1 MEVLYQW
8 GILAIIF
15 IVLTVFWAEFS
26 TKIKSFL
33 EDPEWNNIYIGAI
46 IGIIISLVY
55 SWYSDID
62 KKPYDWCW
70 HLPES
75 TAIHCTDLYY
85 QSIEAL
91 KEESKRYPD
100 QNCYQGLRGVEC
112 D

>member
-1 MEVLYQW
+1 MQTPDLMKVPIDDNEGIVSLIR
-8 GILAIIF
+8 GILKETDWVSLIM
-15 IVLTVFWAEFS
+15 
-26 TKIKSFL
+26 
-33 EDPEWNNIYIGAI
+33 
-46 IGIIISLVY
+46 GIIVGWIFTHASL
-55 SWYSDID
+55 WYDGRD
-62 KKPYDWCW
+62 KTPYDWCW
-70 HLPES
+70 NLPES